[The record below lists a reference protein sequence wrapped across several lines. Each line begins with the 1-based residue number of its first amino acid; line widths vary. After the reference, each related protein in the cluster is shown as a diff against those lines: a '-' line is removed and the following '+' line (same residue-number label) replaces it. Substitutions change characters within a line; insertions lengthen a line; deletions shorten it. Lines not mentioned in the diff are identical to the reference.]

1 MFCSIKKVKSAA
13 IPGIL
18 LALALTAF
26 PALATAEFPNR
37 PITLIVP
44 YPAGGGS
51 DNVARL
57 VAAKLSEK
65 LGQSVVVE
73 NKAGAG
79 GNIGTRLITQAKPDG
94 YTLGLATPGP
104 VTVGKSLYNNLP
116 YDPQKELE
124 PVIFL
129 NQSPIVMLVN
139 SKLPV
144 TSLATFNE
152 WVKTQPQGA
161 NAAIGGTGS
170 LNHLVT
176 ELYLYETKAPI
187 VGVPYKGG
195 SEAVIDTMAGHVD
208 LLFIPLSAVI
218 SSIQAK
224 QLKPLFIA
232 SETRNQLFPEIP
244 TSKEVG
250 LSNIIGSA
258 WNGLVVPAGTPAAVI
273 EKLNSTLNTI
283 LKQEDV
289 QEAFTKQ
296 GMTTMGGS
304 AEDFKK
310 FLHDDAQKWQAVIT
324 NAHIEKI

>member
-1 MFCSIKKVKSAA
+1 MFCSIKKVKSAV
-13 IPGIL
+13 IPGAL

-26 PALATAEFPNR
+26 PALAASNFPNR

-57 VAAKLSEK
+57 VAAKLAEK

-79 GNIGTRLITQAKPDG
+79 GNIGTRLIAQSKPDG

-116 YDPQKELE
+116 YDPEKELE

-139 SKLPV
+139 PKLPV
-144 TSLATFNE
+144 TDLTTFNQ

-176 ELYLYETKAPI
+176 ELYRYETKAPI
-187 VGVPYKGG
+187 VAVPYKGG
-195 SEAVIDTMAGHVD
+195 SEAVIDTIAGHVD
-208 LLFIPLSAVI
+208 MLFIPLSAVI

-224 QLKPLFIA
+224 QLTPVFIA
-232 SETRNQLFPEIP
+232 ADKRNELFPQIP
-244 TSKEVG
+244 TSKEAG
-250 LSNIIGSA
+250 LANVIGSA
-258 WNGLVVPAGTPAAVI
+258 WNGIVVPANTPAAVI
-273 EKLNSTLNTI
+273 EKLNSTLNAI
-283 LKQEDV
+283 LKQQDV
-289 QEAFTKQ
+289 QEAFKKQ

-304 AEDFKK
+304 AEEFKK
-310 FLHDDAQKWQAVIT
+310 FLRSDAEKWKAVIT
-324 NAHIEKI
+324 NAHIDKI